1 MGVISIQQN
10 NNSSLLKLIK
20 TAAMDA
26 FRASKPCDVVIGT
39 IVSASPLKVRINQKM
54 ALTSDFV
61 SMTQTAKSSLLK
73 NGDKVLMFRQSGG
86 QRYYIM
92 DKVVDEE

>member
-1 MGVISIQQN
+1 
-10 NNSSLLKLIK
+10 
-20 TAAMDA
+20 MDA

-39 IVSASPLKVRINQKM
+39 IVSESPLKVRINQKM
-54 ALTSDFV
+54 ALTSNFV
-61 SMTQTAKSSLLK
+61 SMTQTAKSRLLK
-73 NGDKVLMFRQSGG
+73 NGDKVLMLRQSGG